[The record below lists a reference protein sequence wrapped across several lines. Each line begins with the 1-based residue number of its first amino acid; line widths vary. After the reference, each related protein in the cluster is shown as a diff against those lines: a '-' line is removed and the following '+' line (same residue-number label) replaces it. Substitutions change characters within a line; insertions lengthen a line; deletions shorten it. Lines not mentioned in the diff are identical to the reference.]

1 MYVLPST
8 AICIFNSNIIQN
20 QTVVIHPFTS
30 LFFFIGAGWFGIRK
44 SFSQFVLSTL
54 PCLQEYGNI
63 GYHSARVNQ
72 PTTSSSNRNEQ
83 ATSDDHDKYDKRSKE
98 MNKKND
104 HLKPVVPIISID
116 MPD

>member
-1 MYVLPST
+1 MS
-8 AICIFNSNIIQN
+8 ASIS
-20 QTVVIHPFTS
+20 
-30 LFFFIGAGWFGIRK
+30 GWFGIRK

-63 GYHSARVNQ
+63 NYHSARASQNQ
-72 PTTSSSNRNEQ
+72 TTGRSGQSM
-83 ATSDDHDKYDKRSKE
+83 DDFDKIDKRAQDN
-98 MNKKND
+98 NKKND

>member
-1 MYVLPST
+1 MTSYT
-8 AICIFNSNIIQN
+8 DA
-20 QTVVIHPFTS
+20 QTNMS
-30 LFFFIGAGWFGIRK
+30 SAGWFGIRK

-63 GYHSARVNQ
+63 GYHSARATQ
-72 PTTSSSNRNEQ
+72 ATTSASERNEQ
-83 ATSDDHDKYDKRSKE
+83 ADDYEKHDKRAQE
-98 MNKKND
+98 LNKKND